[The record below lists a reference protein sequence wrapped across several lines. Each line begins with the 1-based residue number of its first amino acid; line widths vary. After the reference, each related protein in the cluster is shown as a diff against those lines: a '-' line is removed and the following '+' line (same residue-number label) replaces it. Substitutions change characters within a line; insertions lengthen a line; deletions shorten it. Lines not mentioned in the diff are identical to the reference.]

1 MIIDIHGHI
10 LDVAYRSKKP
20 LNFSLGGLTDV
31 PLMRVGG
38 VTGQLCAIWT
48 PNIMLSGPHS
58 HSVEAPLRTTLEV
71 LDYVHRELSGPA
83 GEDVLLVRSLVDLQT
98 AESKGC
104 VALIIGMEGT
114 DALGGDPR
122 VLQNLH
128 SLGLRHVGLV
138 HEHANEF
145 GAATQVWERGKMR
158 VYEEGKDSKGYLSDR
173 GRKLLEEMCRLGIL
187 IDLTHLVEP
196 GFWEVLEFVKRPV
209 LVSHGGARS
218 LTNSVRYLSDKQI
231 VAIAHNGGLI
241 GASPTPLVP
250 SNEQPGLPLL
260 LDTID
265 YLVKLV
271 GADHVGIGTDFKD
284 QLDYYPPPFTK
295 SSETPAVV
303 QGLRNRGYNT
313 ASIDQIIGG
322 NFLRLFEQ
330 VVG

>member
-10 LDVAYRSKKP
+10 LDIAYRRKKP
-20 LNFSLGGLTDV
+20 LNSSLGGLTDV

-58 HSVEAPLRTTLEV
+58 HSVEAPLRTILEV
-71 LDYVHRELSGPA
+71 LDYVHRELCGPA
-83 GEDVLLVRSLVDLQT
+83 GADVLLVRSIGDLQT

-114 DALGGDPR
+114 DALGGDPG
-122 VLQNLH
+122 VLQTLY

-145 GAATQVWERGKMR
+145 GAASQVWEGGKMR
-158 VYEEGKDSKGYLSDR
+158 AYEEGKDPKGYLSDR
-173 GRKLLEEMCRLGIL
+173 GRKLLEEMCRLGVL
-187 IDLTHLVEP
+187 IDLTHLVVP
-196 GFWEVLEFVKRPV
+196 GFWEVLEFVKGPV

-218 LTNSVRYLSDKQI
+218 LTNSVRYLSDEQI
-231 VAIAHNGGLI
+231 LGIAQNGGLI
-241 GASPTPLVP
+241 GASPTPLGP

-271 GADHVGIGTDFKD
+271 GTDHVGIGTDFKD
-284 QLDYYPPPFTK
+284 QLGYFPPPFTK
-295 SSETPAVV
+295 SSETASVI
-303 QGLRNRGYNT
+303 QGLWERGYNT

-322 NFLRLFEQ
+322 NFLHLFEQ